1 MSHLECLVRRL
12 RDARRAYRADPTA
25 DRAVALVAIEEQV
38 DAELD
43 RLGAEAHRNQEDVR
57 REP

>member
-1 MSHLECLVRRL
+1 MNTLECLVRRL
-12 RDARRAYRADPTA
+12 RAARRAYRAEPTA

-43 RLGAEAHRNQEDVR
+43 RLDTEGHRSQELVKHER
-57 REP
+57 